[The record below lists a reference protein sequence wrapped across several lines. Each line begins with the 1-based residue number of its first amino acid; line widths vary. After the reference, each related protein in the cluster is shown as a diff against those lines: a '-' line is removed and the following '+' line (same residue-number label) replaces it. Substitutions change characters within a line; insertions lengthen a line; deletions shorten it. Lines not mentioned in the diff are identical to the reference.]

1 MEYDETQIGC
11 IAVEMT
17 EMSVDDH
24 ECCCCCGCDDDDD
37 GDDDRSSI
45 VEFIKL
51 FSLHFGIQICITEGG
66 TISPSNESLFPDRP
80 CTSLLPVFL
89 SDGHRGISLRRKSGR
104 SLQTAYHFQSFSNLT
119 L

>member
-37 GDDDRSSI
+37 DDRSSI

-51 FSLHFGIQICITEGG
+51 FSLHFGIQICITEGE
-66 TISPSNESLFPDRP
+66 PFP
-80 CTSLLPVFL
+80 LPMNHCL
-89 SDGHRGISLRRKSGR
+89 
-104 SLQTAYHFQSFSNLT
+104 
-119 L
+119 